1 MPTEVEETTALTLT
15 VLCGGLREAK
25 VLIDSMEAL
34 KKELAKKTLTATE
47 RAISLHHLSLK
58 EAT

>member
-15 VLCGGLREAK
+15 VLCVGLREAK
-25 VLIDSMEAL
+25 VLIDSMKAL
-34 KKELAKKTLTATE
+34 KKELAKTTLTATE
-47 RAISLHHLSLK
+47 RADSLNHLLIK